1 MCPAIAVASRYGSLK
16 KLQTRMIDRPEKSQ
30 AIAARSIRKAFGGVP
45 VLEGISF
52 DIRCGEVHTL
62 MGENGAGKST
72 LMNIL
77 AGVHRPDGGTV
88 ELFGSPV
95 SLTSPHVAL
104 AAGIALI
111 HQEPQNFPDLSIA
124 ENLFLGRGVPRGAI
138 RQIHWREMNRRTAE
152 VLASLGVS
160 LDPRR
165 RMSGLSIADQQ
176 MVELAGALAQNAKVL
191 LMDEPTAALT
201 PSEVDRLFA
210 IVRKLRDS
218 GVAIVFI
225 SHRIP
230 EVFEIADRITVL
242 RDGHCIGTRE
252 VKQTDKNEI
261 VRMMVG
267 RPLGEMYEK
276 PDSTPGEVMLRV
288 NDLTSGTRFSGINL
302 TVRAGEI
309 VGIAGLVGAGRTEV
323 AEAIFGIRKRDRG
336 SVEVG
341 GKSVSIRS
349 PRDAIQNGIAY
360 VPEDRARNGLLL
372 PMSIANNT
380 TLASLPSVSA
390 FGFISGARE
399 AAMAESWRGTLK
411 TRLREVSQ
419 PVNELSGGNQQKV
432 VLARWL
438 ETKPKV
444 LIVDEPTRGID
455 VGAKAEVHHVLAE
468 LARQGTAILMISS
481 DLPEVIAMSDRVLVM
496 KEGRLTGEF
505 ARGAATQEAV
515 MRAATVGD
523 ESVRG
528 GDSQLATSRV
538 AKRRATSLLTDFR
551 EWGVFAFVVLV
562 FGLLTAKDA
571 RFASPDTLRSILFA
585 MPLIVI
591 VACGQLLAILSR
603 NIDLSVGSMLGL
615 SAIIAGGMFVS
626 HPGFPVSG
634 AIAFSVAI
642 GALLGFVNGGLVAW
656 LRVPAII
663 ATLGTLTAY
672 RGLVYIWSGGKQ
684 VAKDSLPPALSTL
697 AQQGPIGIPWFA
709 WIAAAVA
716 IAMALFLKFTATGR
730 NIYAIGS
737 NPRAAQLRGI
747 PVRGTILTVFTLSG
761 ACAGLAGILYGARFG
776 TINPADAGAKPPMEL
791 IVISAVVLGGA
802 AVNGGA
808 GSVFGTVLGCLLLAM
823 VDAATSILSISLFW
837 QRVFYGGA
845 ILLAITADSLMRR
858 KGRAS

>member
-1 MCPAIAVASRYGSLK
+1 MTVINPPTIALQGRSVAKSFGSV
-16 KLQTRMIDRPEKSQ
+16 S
-30 AIAARSIRKAFGGVP
+30 
-45 VLEGISF
+45 VLHDVSF
-52 DIRCGEVHTL
+52 DIRSGEVHTL

-77 AGVHRPDGGTV
+77 AGVHQPDGGEI
-88 ELFGSPV
+88 ELFGQPV
-95 SLTSPHVAL
+95 AFSSPHAAL
-104 AAGIALI
+104 SAGIALI

-124 ENLFLGRGVPRGAI
+124 ENIFLGRGVPRGAI
-138 RQIHWREMNRRTAE
+138 GQINWGEMNRRTAA
-152 VLASLGVS
+152 VLNSLGVK
-160 LDPRR
+160 LDPRQ

-176 MVELAGALAQNAKVL
+176 MVELAGALAQDAKIL

-201 PSEVDRLFA
+201 PGEVERLFA
-210 IVRKLRDS
+210 IVRNLRET
-218 GVAIVFI
+218 GVAVVFI

-242 RDGHCIGTRE
+242 RDGNCIGTRDVRE
-252 VKQTDKNEI
+252 TDKSEI

-267 RPLGEMYEK
+267 RPLGDMYEK
-276 PDSTPGEVMLRV
+276 PDAKPGAVKLCVSR
-288 NDLTSGTRFSGINL
+288 LTSGSRFRDIGFE
-302 TVRAGEI
+302 VRSGEI
-309 VGIAGLVGAGRTEV
+309 VGLAGLVGAGRTEV
-323 AEAIFGIRKRDRG
+323 AEAIFGIRKRDSG
-336 SVEVG
+336 TIEVDG
-341 GKSVSIRS
+341 VAMPIRS
-349 PRDAIQNGIAY
+349 PSNAIAAGIAY

-380 TLASLPSVSA
+380 TLASLPAVST
-390 FGFISGARE
+390 FGFISGSRE
-399 AAMAESWRGTLK
+399 SQMAEAWRRTLK
-411 TRLREVSQ
+411 TRLRDVGQ

-481 DLPEVIAMSDRVLVM
+481 DLPEVIAMSDRVIVM
-496 KEGRLTGEF
+496 KEGRISGEF
-505 ARGAATQEAV
+505 ARGQATQERV

-523 ESVRG
+523 DAANGVRPDAG
-528 GDSQLATSRV
+528 RAQ
-538 AKRRATSLLTDFR
+538 RRWSTLSASR
-551 EWGVFAFVVLV
+551 EWGVLLFVVLV
-562 FGLLTAKDA
+562 FALLTAKDR
-571 RFASPDTLRSILFA
+571 RFASADTLRSILTA

-591 VACGQLLAILSR
+591 VASGQLLAILSR

-615 SAIIAGGMFVS
+615 AAIIAGGIFVT
-626 HPGFPVSG
+626 HPGLPVAVAIIVSVFVG
-634 AIAFSVAI
+634 AI
-642 GALLGFVNGGLVAW
+642 LGLINGTLVSL

-663 ATLGTLTAY
+663 ATLGTFTAY

-684 VAKDSLPPALSTL
+684 VAKDSLPPALSTI
-697 AQQGPIGIPWFA
+697 AQQGPIDIPWFV

-716 IAMALFLKFTATGR
+716 VAMALFLRFFSTGR
-730 NIYAIGS
+730 YIYAIGS
-737 NPRAAQLRGI
+737 NPRAAQLRGV
-747 PVRGTILTVFTLSG
+747 PVARTILTVFTLGG

-802 AVNGGA
+802 AVNGGS

-845 ILLAITADSLMRR
+845 ILLAITSDSLLRR
-858 KGRAS
+858 KGREA